1 MGLLDSVL
9 GGRGAGDGGDDA
21 EAARRREEDVARV
34 ESGSIPLA
42 AEQRMRNLAAGTT
55 GFTSGLSV
63 ADFALCRE
71 AGVRPVAQVMGSSV
85 YKVGWQGYPWTR
97 GWQPMGLATELETL
111 TTAWN
116 RARALALRR
125 MAEEA
130 ALAGCHAVVDVTF
143 EDRRHD
149 FLSDEIEI
157 VVNGTAAVL
166 DGTAAVLDGRPPTDD
181 GPVLTDL
188 SMPDYA
194 LLRRG
199 GYEPTGVVAATSVLY
214 VVPGA
219 ATQRLTGGW
228 QRFQPNQELT
238 DYTQGL
244 YEAREL
250 ALGRA
255 NHMAWRDGATALVG
269 VTLDQHVAVREVD
282 QNNSK
287 REDLIITF
295 HVIGTG
301 IVQPAEHRPLE
312 PRTVIRQG
320 ARP

>member
-1 MGLLDSVL
+1 MGLRDSLL
-9 GGRGAGDGGDDA
+9 GGRDGGDDGDGA

-42 AEQRMRNLAAGTT
+42 AEQRMQSLAAGAT

-85 YKVGWQGYPWTR
+85 YKVGWQGYPWTQ

-111 TTAWN
+111 TNAWN

-130 ALAGCHAVVDVTF
+130 ALAGAHAVVDVTF
-143 EDRRHD
+143 EDRRHE
-149 FLSDEIEI
+149 FLDDEIEI

-166 DGTAAVLDGRPPTDD
+166 DGRPPADD

-199 GYEPTGVVAATSVLY
+199 GYEPTGVFSATSVLY

-219 ATQRLTGGW
+219 TTQRLTGGW

-244 YEAREL
+244 YAAREL

-295 HVIGTG
+295 HVLGTG
-301 IVQPAEHRPLE
+301 IVQPDEHRLLQPQ
-312 PRTVIRQG
+312 TVIRQG

>member
-1 MGLLDSVL
+1 VGLLDSLL
-9 GGRGAGDGGDDA
+9 GGRGGDGGDDA

-34 ESGSIPLA
+34 EGGSIPLA
-42 AEQRMRNLAAGTT
+42 AEQRMRSLAAGTT
-55 GFTSGLSV
+55 GFTSALSV
-63 ADFALCRE
+63 GDFALCRE

-85 YKVGWQGYPWTR
+85 YKVGWQGYPWTQ

-111 TTAWN
+111 TNAWN

-130 ALAGCHAVVDVTF
+130 ALAGAHAVVDVTF

-149 FLSDEIEI
+149 FLDDEIEI

-166 DGTAAVLDGRPPTDD
+166 DGRPPADD
-181 GPVLTDL
+181 KPVLTDL

-219 ATQRLTGGW
+219 TTQRLTGGW

-244 YEAREL
+244 YAAREL

-269 VTLDQHVAVREVD
+269 VTLAQHVAVREVD

-287 REDLIITF
+287 REDLVITF
-295 HVIGTG
+295 HVLGTG
-301 IVQPAEHRPLE
+301 IVQPAEHRPLQ
-312 PRTVIRQG
+312 PQTVIRQG